1 MHQDPYLADVF
12 PLPPLIAYRRPPNI
26 RDKLIRAKVPDPPP
40 ARPKRNIPGMK
51 KCNDCPICPFVTTG
65 QTVKSTQ
72 TKYSVAINLSV
83 DCQTMNIIFM
93 LGCRRCKA
101 QYIGESQRTLQDRF
115 SEHLGYVRNPH
126 TMKAT
131 GEHFNSKGH
140 KQSGMMIT
148 IIEKV
153 HKNSNIFRKQREKMF
168 ISKLNTKYESHHL
181 KLIATLF

>member
-1 MHQDPYLADVF
+1 
-12 PLPPLIAYRRPPNI
+12 
-26 RDKLIRAKVPDPPP
+26 
-40 ARPKRNIPGMK
+40 MK

-168 ISKLNTKYESHHL
+168 ISKLNAKY
-181 KLIATLF
+181 KGMNRIT